1 MAGQRVQDVEL
12 GGASGGSDRSDDP
25 GDNGEHHD
33 HDQRGDRN
41 GEGPQTFVAQRDD
54 HGIAEK
60 DADHDALGGAE
71 QRGDDRLPAHGGPDL
86 RPERPN
92 GSKKTEL
99 AGSFVDREAHVETS
113 PIVFGSTR
121 DRALAFVLSST
132 FPYPSWRLLALPT
145 SGSAFSFAL
154 VTLNRPDLLNAID
167 GTLLDDLD
175 AALDEIE
182 ASGEVR
188 AVIITG
194 AGRAFCA
201 GADLSGTG
209 TAWTKPSRTPLK
221 TSYDGQVRLADQMT
235 RLYELS
241 VPVIAAV
248 NGAAVGGGLAYA
260 LHCDVRIASESA
272 RFGSAFITAGFSS
285 LDMGTSY
292 LLPKIVGAGRAREM
306 MLSGRIIDATEAY
319 RIGLV
324 QEVVPQPNLLDA
336 ALAVAR
342 RIAANNEFGVW
353 QTKLG
358 LNVALDAPSLRH
370 AKEIENRT
378 QILAVQTGNPK
389 EAGLA
394 RRERRAPDFDRM

>member
-1 MAGQRVQDVEL
+1 MAAVLLETL
-12 GGASGGSDRSDDP
+12 
-25 GDNGEHHD
+25 E
-33 HDQRGDRN
+33 
-41 GEGPQTFVAQRDD
+41 
-54 HGIAEK
+54 
-60 DADHDALGGAE
+60 
-71 QRGDDRLPAHGGPDL
+71 
-86 RPERPN
+86 PE
-92 GSKKTEL
+92 
-99 AGSFVDREAHVETS
+99 V
-113 PIVFGSTR
+113 
-121 DRALAFVLSST
+121 
-132 FPYPSWRLLALPT
+132 
-145 SGSAFSFAL
+145 AL

-182 ASGEVR
+182 ASGEFR
-188 AVIITG
+188 AVIVTG

-209 TAWTKPSRTPLK
+209 TPWTKPSRTALK
-221 TSYDGQVRLADQMT
+221 TSYDAQVRLADQMT

-306 MLSGRIIDATEAY
+306 MLSGRIIDAPEAN

-324 QEVVPQPNLLDA
+324 HEVVAPPDLLEA
-336 ALAVAR
+336 ALATAR